1 MKLSLRGS
9 HQARRLIVS
18 HLSALAV
25 FATGC
30 SQEKP
35 QPVQTAVMRQEML
48 DDSRHMARLY
58 QQWVR
63 THEAGDQMPI
73 NFSDEAQYRFVL
85 NRLRAAGNT
94 PENSSH
100 LFAQVEKAR
109 ANAVAGKPG
118 TPTIANTP
126 QEWCGHRVPFT
137 ESRNGGNTRFTQHG
151 LITCRGGSE
160 YAYVDVNVFSTDP
173 QRTQF
178 TLLASNANEDYGTK
192 VLESAPLTADIPT
205 DPNREL
211 YVDSMAMAFDDTR
224 GLSSTTYAQAETR
237 ALFGV
242 PKLVIE
248 HPTELIG
255 NAFPND
261 NPIRS
266 CLERGAAFGNLDCDY
281 ASARKDPVTGTVKG
295 FTGPYTGV
303 AAVDP
308 VASANGQWKAG
319 QYWPAV
325 GGYTNDKLYLP
336 MKGWFSPGSLGN
348 DTDLCHVN
356 DSGFIVAQTKAD
368 MILVEQGGLCKST
381 APGSTVASSGLPWLP
396 ATAGTNVR
404 SFNGL
409 VDFGPDCLGYQ
420 QNVRLLVKVFSKA
433 TCGNQQNV
441 LRAAT
446 VNVQTLD
453 FKNSCLAEGT
463 QIARADG
470 TSAPVERIQVGEK
483 VIANGRGQALTVTS
497 VIKGIESRKKMIRLR
512 DAKGREVLVTEK
524 HPMLSGD
531 GTVLAADALE
541 AGDTV
546 LARDGATRLVSVER
560 EAYKGQVYNL
570 VLGTEQELVNV
581 GKQERTMF
589 ANGFLVGDNHMQLE
603 LERQSSRKPEDVL
616 ASLSKVWHQD
626 YRNDLTRKASTRR

>member
-1 MKLSLRGS
+1 
-9 HQARRLIVS
+9 
-18 HLSALAV
+18 LAV
-25 FATGC
+25 FAAGC

-35 QPVQTAVMRQEML
+35 QPVQTAAMRQEMIE
-48 DDSRHMARLY
+48 DSRYMARLY
-58 QQWVR
+58 QQWVT

-73 NFSDEAQYRFVL
+73 NFSDEVQYRFVL

-94 PENSSH
+94 PENSPH

-109 ANAVAGKPG
+109 ARTVAAKPG
-118 TPTIANTP
+118 TQTAALTTK
-126 QEWCGHRVPFT
+126 EWCGHRVPFT
-137 ESRNGGNTRFTQHG
+137 ESRNGGNTTFTQHG
-151 LITCRGGSE
+151 LITCFGGSE

-192 VLESAPLTADIPT
+192 VLESAPLAADIPT

-237 ALFGV
+237 ALFGK
-242 PKLVIE
+242 PQLTIE

-266 CLERGAAFGNLDCDY
+266 CLERGAALGNLDCDY
-281 ASARKDPVTGTVKG
+281 SSANKDPNTGVVSG
-295 FTGPYTGV
+295 FRQPYTGV

-308 VASANGQWKAG
+308 VASGNGKWKPG

-325 GGYTNDKLYLP
+325 GGYTLDKLYLP
-336 MKGWFSPGSLGN
+336 MKGWFSPGALGN
-348 DTDLCHVN
+348 NTDICHVS
-356 DSGFIVAQTKAD
+356 DSGFDVAKTKASI
-368 MILVEQGGLCKST
+368 ILVEQGGLCKST
-381 APGSTVASSGLPWLP
+381 APGSTVTSAGLPWLP
-396 ATAGTNVR
+396 ATLGTNVR

-420 QNVRLLVKVFSKA
+420 QNVRLLVTVTSRA
-433 TCGNQQNV
+433 TCGNASNV
-441 LRAAT
+441 LRSAT

-453 FKNSCLAEGT
+453 FKNSCLAAGT

-470 TSAPVERIQVGEK
+470 TSAPVEQIKVGEK
-483 VIANGRGQALTVTS
+483 VIANGRGLALTVTS
-497 VIKGIESRKKMIRLR
+497 VIEGIESRKKMIRLR
-512 DAKGREVLVTEK
+512 DARGRDVLVTEK
-524 HPMLSGD
+524 HPMLRDD
-531 GTVLAADALE
+531 GTVLAADALV

-570 VLGTEQELVNV
+570 VLGTEQELAKV
-581 GKQERTMF
+581 GNQERTMF
-589 ANGFLVGDNHMQLE
+589 ANGFLVGDNHMQME

-616 ASLSKVWHQD
+616 ASLSKAWHQD